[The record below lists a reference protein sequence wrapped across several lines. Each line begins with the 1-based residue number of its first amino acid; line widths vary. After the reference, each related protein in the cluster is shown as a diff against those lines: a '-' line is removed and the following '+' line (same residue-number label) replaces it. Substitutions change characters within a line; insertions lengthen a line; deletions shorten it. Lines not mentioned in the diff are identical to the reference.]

1 MGDWFTTES
10 LDGDTYVLSEDR
22 HWEHTHCY
30 LLNGSARSLL
40 VDTGLGIGDLSGLV
54 RGLTDRPVV
63 AVATHAHWDHIGGH
77 SGFPCF
83 YVHEA
88 EQKWLDGAFPLPLAQ
103 VRAMVADCDSLPR
116 DFRPETYTIFQGT
129 PDRVLQDGDEIDLGG
144 RRLQVLHTPGHSP
157 GHMCFWEAER
167 GYLFTGDLVYMGT
180 LFASYPSTDPA
191 AYLTSLKRVAALP
204 VKRVFPG
211 HHGLQMQPGIL
222 RVMAEA
228 FQALQD
234 AGALHHGSGTFSY
247 GDWSVQL

>member
-40 VDTGLGIGDLSGLV
+40 IDTGLGIGDLNGLV
-54 RGLTDRPVV
+54 RDLTDRPVV

-129 PDRVLQDGDEIDLGG
+129 PNRVLQDGDEIDLGG

-191 AYLTSLKRVAALP
+191 AYLTSLKRVAAFAGKTGFSRASRP
-204 VKRVFPG
+204 ANATGYFACDGRGFSG
-211 HHGLQMQPGIL
+211 ATGC
-222 RVMAEA
+222 
-228 FQALQD
+228 
-234 AGALHHGSGTFSY
+234 GALHHGSGTFSY

>member
-88 EQKWLDGAFPLPLAQ
+88 EQK
-103 VRAMVADCDSLPR
+103 
-116 DFRPETYTIFQGT
+116 
-129 PDRVLQDGDEIDLGG
+129 
-144 RRLQVLHTPGHSP
+144 
-157 GHMCFWEAER
+157 
-167 GYLFTGDLVYMGT
+167 
-180 LFASYPSTDPA
+180 
-191 AYLTSLKRVAALP
+191 
-204 VKRVFPG
+204 
-211 HHGLQMQPGIL
+211 
-222 RVMAEA
+222 
-228 FQALQD
+228 
-234 AGALHHGSGTFSY
+234 
-247 GDWSVQL
+247 

>member
-40 VDTGLGIGDLSGLV
+40 IDTGLGIGDLNGLV
-54 RGLTDRPVV
+54 RDLTDRPVV

-129 PDRVLQDGDEIDLGG
+129 PNRVLQDGDEIDLGAAACRCCIRRAILPATCAFG
-144 RRLQVLHTPGHSP
+144 RQSGDTCLPGTW
-157 GHMCFWEAER
+157 CTWE
-167 GYLFTGDLVYMGT
+167 LC
-180 LFASYPSTDPA
+180 
-191 AYLTSLKRVAALP
+191 LP
-204 VKRVFPG
+204 VIR
-211 HHGLQMQPGIL
+211 L
-222 RVMAEA
+222 RIRPPI
-228 FQALQD
+228 
-234 AGALHHGSGTFSY
+234 
-247 GDWSVQL
+247 